1 MKNGIKERG
10 LDLAKGLAIGVS
22 FIIPGVSGGTMAVIL
37 GIYDKI
43 INSVNLLTKKFVT
56 SIKILLPIVLGAVL
70 AILICWYPFK
80 LAFEHIMLVMVSL
93 FAGFIAGGMPG
104 IFDEVRN
111 IKIKPVHIIVLIIA
125 VILSVSLGV
134 LSVVLELNIQSLYD
148 SRPWWLYILILLA
161 GIISAFALVVPGI
174 SGSMI
179 MMVLGF
185 YTPTLNLI
193 DNFLAWNNVWASI
206 SILGTLAVG
215 VIVGILISSKIMAA
229 LLSKYRIGTFYAIIG
244 IIFGSL
250 VAIYFNFEIYEYY
263 VTTGFRWWEVLLAGL
278 ALVIGGAVSYMFV
291 RLGRQEKSKKQEEVV
306 L

>member
-1 MKNGIKERG
+1 MKNGIKEQG

-37 GIYDKI
+37 GVYDKI
-43 INSVNLLTKKFVT
+43 INSVNLLTKKFVA

-111 IKIKPVHIIVLIIA
+111 IKIKPAHIIVLIIA

-263 VTTGFRWWEVLLAGL
+263 VTVGFRWWEVLLAGL

-291 RLGRQEKSKKQEEVV
+291 RLGRQEKSKKQEEAI

>member
-43 INSVNLLTKKFVT
+43 INSVNLLTKRFVT

-111 IKIKPVHIIVLIIA
+111 IKIKPVHIVVLIIA

-215 VIVGILISSKIMAA
+215 VIVGVFISSKIMAA